1 MTMKKA
7 LSAMVVALMI
17 AVSAQAELRRAE
29 IKVFGMD

>member
-1 MTMKKA
+1 MKKRLA
-7 LSAMVVALMI
+7 VILMMFVM

>member
-1 MTMKKA
+1 MKKSLA
-7 LSAMVVALMI
+7 VILLFMM